1 MLERSTQGKAQLR
14 KKAISL
20 REAQNY
26 LRVNYICFCNRRVF
40 LLHLIMKMC
49 SNKKR
54 LFSNKGNIIHSKY
67 KIFYNGEIKT
77 IKFMFTLFTLHSAIQ
92 KF

>member
-1 MLERSTQGKAQLR
+1 MEHAEDLI
-14 KKAISL
+14 KKGIAV

-26 LRVNYICFCNRRVF
+26 LRVKYINMFLQPSFISIVLDNENVF
-40 LLHLIMKMC
+40 QQEK
-49 SNKKR
+49 
-54 LFSNKGNIIHSKY
+54 LFSNKVNIIHSKY

-77 IKFMFTLFTLHSAIQ
+77 IKFMFILFTLHSAIH